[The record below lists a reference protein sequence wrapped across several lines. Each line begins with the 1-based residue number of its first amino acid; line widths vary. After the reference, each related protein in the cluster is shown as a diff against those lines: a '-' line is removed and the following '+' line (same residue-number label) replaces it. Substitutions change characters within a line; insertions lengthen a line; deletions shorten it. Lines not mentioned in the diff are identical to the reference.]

1 MTKAYGRHLSKRP
14 DGLTIDAP
22 GSERTLI
29 MEERRSYMKIRRIIS
44 YATIVAAFAGVSFPV
59 LGQVSIQFGHEQ
71 QPPPPQYQQ
80 QPRYQSNWN
89 DDQKRE
95 LRHIYY
101 RLEHASQSFDG
112 YRENALRE
120 IRTAAELM
128 GMDLRGSGYAQQ
140 WQGSQSYGGYG
151 QQPQSEESSEQT
163 LHRAHDRLIDLA
175 HNTGDPVRRHL
186 VDAAHELDMA
196 LVR

>member
-1 MTKAYGRHLSKRP
+1 MQ
-14 DGLTIDAP
+14 
-22 GSERTLI
+22 
-29 MEERRSYMKIRRIIS
+29 EERRAIMKIQRMIS
-44 YATIVAAFAGVSFPV
+44 YASIVAALAGVSFPV

-71 QPPPPQYQQ
+71 QQQPIPPPPQQYQQ

-101 RLEHASQSFDG
+101 RLEHAAQGQGFDG

-120 IRTAAELM
+120 IRTAAEIM
-128 GMDLRGSGYAQQ
+128 GMDLRGSGYAHQ
-140 WQGSQSYGGYG
+140 WQGSQGYGGYG

-163 LHRAHDRLIDLA
+163 LHRAHDRLIELA
-175 HNTGDPVRRHL
+175 RNTGDPVRRHL
-186 VDAAHELDMA
+186 VDAAHELDKA

>member
-1 MTKAYGRHLSKRP
+1 
-14 DGLTIDAP
+14 
-22 GSERTLI
+22 
-29 MEERRSYMKIRRIIS
+29 MKIRRIIS
-44 YATIVAAFAGVSFPV
+44 YASIVAALAGVSFPV

-71 QPPPPQYQQ
+71 Q
-80 QPRYQSNWN
+80 QPRYQQPPPPRYQPNWN

-101 RLEHASQSFDG
+101 RLEHANQSFDG

-120 IRTAAELM
+120 IRTAAEIM
-128 GMDLRGSGYAQQ
+128 GMDLRGSGYSQQ
-140 WQGSQSYGGYG
+140 WQGSQGYGGYG
-151 QQPQSEESSEQT
+151 QQPQSEEFSEQT

-175 HNTGDPVRRHL
+175 RNTGDPVRHHL